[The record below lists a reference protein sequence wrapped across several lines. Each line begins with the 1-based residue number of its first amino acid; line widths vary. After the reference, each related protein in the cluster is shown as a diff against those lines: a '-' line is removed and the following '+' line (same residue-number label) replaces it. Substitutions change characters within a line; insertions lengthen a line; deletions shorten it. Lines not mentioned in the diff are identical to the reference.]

1 VRVDRRVSLPCIA
14 LAVLAAL
21 ACSSAVAWAGST
33 PAHKRPTAAQ
43 IRKALAKA
51 RHSKLLWATVN
62 VCQVKGRNAAKGGS
76 IGIRGQM
83 PTLGFSS
90 TLSMTIQ
97 LDRWSSKSKSFAPLP
112 FKTAKTTVSP
122 GTFASNLHQDGA
134 VFPFGGP
141 AGLLNAT
148 VTFGWSRG
156 GKVLGTATRQ
166 TAAGHHDAAGG
177 QPKHYSAAQ
186 CKLG

>member
-1 VRVDRRVSLPCIA
+1 MRVDRRVSLPFIV
-14 LAVLAAL
+14 LAMLAAL
-21 ACSSAVAWAGST
+21 ACSPAAAWAGST

-43 IRKALAKA
+43 IRKALARA

-62 VCQVKGRNAAKGGS
+62 VCEVKGRNAAKGGS

-83 PTLGFSS
+83 PTLGFAS

-97 LDRWSSKSKSFAPLP
+97 LNRWSSKTKAFAALP
-112 FKTAKTTVSP
+112 YKTAKTTVSP
-122 GTFASNLHQDGA
+122 GRFATNLHQDGA

-141 AGLLNAT
+141 AGLLDAT
-148 VTFGWSRG
+148 VRFSWSRA
-156 GKVLGTATRQ
+156 GKVLGTATRK
-166 TAAGHHDAAGG
+166 TTAGHRDAAGS
-177 QPKHYSAAQ
+177 QPAHYSAAQ

>member
-1 VRVDRRVSLPCIA
+1 MRLGSRVKLPCLLLVI
-14 LAVLAAL
+14 VTTFGCWSAA
-21 ACSSAVAWAGST
+21 
-33 PAHKRPTAAQ
+33 AHAKRSHGHKGPTAAQ
-43 IRKALAKA
+43 IHKALTRAQ
-51 RHSKLLWATVN
+51 HSKQLWATVN
-62 VCQVKGRNAAKGGS
+62 VCQVKGRGAAKGGS

-83 PTLGFSS
+83 PTLGFTS

-97 LDRWSSKSKSFAPLP
+97 LNRWSSKNKSFAALP
-112 FKTAKTTVSP
+112 YKTAKTTVSP
-122 GTFASNLHQDGA
+122 GTFATNLHQDGA

-141 AGLLNAT
+141 AGLLDAT

-156 GKVLGTATRQ
+156 GKVLGTATRR

-177 QPKHYSAAQ
+177 HPPHYSAAQ

>member
-1 VRVDRRVSLPCIA
+1 M
-14 LAVLAAL
+14 LAAL
-21 ACSSAVAWAGST
+21 GCWSAAAQARRSQ
-33 PAHKRPTAAQ
+33 PHKGPTAAQ
-43 IRKALAKA
+43 IHKAIAKV
-51 RHSKLLWATVN
+51 RRSKLLWATVN
-62 VCQVKGRNAAKGGS
+62 VCQLNGRHAAKGGS
-76 IGIRGQM
+76 IGVRGQM

-97 LDRWSSKSKSFAPLP
+97 LNSWSSKSKSFTALP

-122 GTFASNLHQDGA
+122 GRFATNLHQDGV

-148 VTFGWSRG
+148 VSFSWSRG

-166 TAAGHHDAAGG
+166 TAAGHHDASGG
-177 QPKHYSAAQ
+177 RPPHYSAAQ
-186 CKLG
+186 CRLG